1 MLFQN
6 HWLWSGDED
15 KTRQNVNEGAKRAIR
30 GEKLGKR
37 GNKLTL
43 SQLLR
48 IIHNDK
54 YYYYLKEFLL
64 ELFEQT
70 SV

>member
-15 KTRQNVNEGAKRAIR
+15 KTRQNINEGTKGAIR
-30 GEKLGKR
+30 GEKWGKR

-43 SQLLR
+43 AQLLR
-48 IIHNDK
+48 IIHDDK

-70 SV
+70 